1 MIKPKV
7 TLFLPGLHW
16 NHQWQANHSWL
27 ISQINIDCLLPF
39 FFKGQLSSRV
49 FSYSELLWHY
59 VWRDLAINDFYRSI
73 WKEDPIQLII
83 ASPVSQELQLHKMIV
98 RWGSEGLSLNLT
110 EAKAFCEMLSHYY
123 AADGLQFFPFTQD
136 IWLLKSNQPLVFS
149 SLPPCD
155 LPDLVTDEMR
165 IQGKDAWLIERWQ
178 SEIQMLLSSHPIN
191 KVRSNNQLFPINGL
205 CLWRLPSRPLAPI
218 SSALLLHS
226 KEWAWLTPQ
235 AQLKQ
240 EEILYKLKLLLENG
254 QSVIIFS
261 DALDIAKRFYHWP
274 LYQQQFSWWSKVL
287 TYLLERLEQ
296 RLLRQI
302 TLVSPGRALALKPQR
317 RFTLFHRK
325 LPSYAGQWP
334 R

>member
-16 NHQWQANHSWL
+16 NHQWQSNCSWL
-27 ISQINIDCLLPF
+27 IPQVNTDCLLPF
-39 FFKGQLSSRV
+39 FFKGQLSNRV

-59 VWRDLAINDFYRSI
+59 VWRDLTINDFYRSI
-73 WKEDPIQLII
+73 WKENPTQLII
-83 ASPVSQELQLHKMIV
+83 ASPVSQELQLHKMVV

-110 EAKAFCEMLSHYY
+110 DAKAFCEMLSYHY
-123 AADGLQFFPFTQD
+123 AADGLQFFPFTPD
-136 IWLLKSNQPLVFS
+136 IWLLKSDQPLIFS

-205 CLWRLPSRPLAPI
+205 CLWQLPSQPLVSI
-218 SSALLLHS
+218 SSALFLHS
-226 KEWAWLTPQ
+226 KEWVWLMPQ

-240 EEILYKLKLLLENG
+240 EEILHKLKLLLKNG
-254 QSVIIFS
+254 RSVVIFS

-274 LYQQQFSWWSKVL
+274 LYQQQFSWCSELL
-287 TYLLERLEQ
+287 TYLLECLEQ
-296 RLLRQI
+296 RLLQQI
-302 TLVSPGRALALKPQR
+302 TLISPGRALTLKPQK
-317 RFTLFHRK
+317 RFSWFHRS

-334 R
+334 Q